1 MTLQKSSFTKD
12 VLEECVTKLKERYF
26 NFAPS
31 KYIYIYPMD
40 SKEDDF
46 PPHFSISEVGYIF
59 QSMIK
64 YSLTRVFFFIN
75 GP

>member
-1 MTLQKSSFTKD
+1 MTLWKSSFTKG
-12 VLEECVTKLKERYF
+12 VLEECVTKLKENYF
-26 NFAPS
+26 NFAS
-31 KYIYIYPMD
+31 FKYIYPTD
-40 SKEDDF
+40 SKEDNF